1 MIQLPRA
8 TPDRAGPFAGLPSS
22 WEHWRDAHLGDFG
35 AKLLAFLLLAGVV
48 YSLAYFARRQIR
60 TSIEDVNRR
69 HTLTKGV
76 NHVALLLLGLAAVA
90 LFADW
95 FRGFGT
101 VIGLALAGIAVALQ
115 DVLRS
120 AVGWLYISGRSG
132 VQVGSRVEVQG
143 VMGDVIDVGLLKTTL
158 LEVGNLVFG
167 EQSTGRLVTVPNS
180 AMLSANVFLNTSLNS
195 FVWQEARFVV
205 TFESD
210 WEAAESAVRKILD
223 EHHAQAVEQLE
234 SGYRA
239 LERRYAFRAG
249 TLTPIVYLSAT
260 EHGVEVTARFL
271 THVRRR
277 RGSVDAVTRRVLRA
291 FAADPSITFAYPAY
305 RVYPGAG
312 GAVNTSVPPAS
323 S

>member
-1 MIQLPRA
+1 MIQPPPA
-8 TPDRAGPFAGLPSS
+8 TPDPSVPFPQLPSS
-22 WEHWRDAHLGDFG
+22 WEHWRDAHLGDLG

-60 TSIEDVNRR
+60 ASIEDVNRR
-69 HTLTKGV
+69 HTLAKGV
-76 NHVALLLLGLAAVA
+76 NQAALLLLGLAAVA

-95 FRGFGT
+95 VRGFGT
-101 VIGLALAGIAVALQ
+101 VVGLALAGIAVALQ

-143 VMGDVIDVGLLKTTL
+143 VMGDVIDVGVLKTTL

-180 AMLSANVFLNTSLNS
+180 AMLSANVYLNSPLNS
-195 FVWQEARFVV
+195 FVWQEVRFVV

-210 WEAAESAVRKILD
+210 WEAAEAAVKRVLD
-223 EHHAQAVEQLE
+223 EHHSQAIEQLE
-234 SGYRA
+234 RGYRA

-249 TLTPIVYLSAT
+249 TLTPIVYLSAA

-277 RGSVDAVTRRVLRA
+277 RGSVDAVTRRVLRT
-291 FAADPSITFAYPAY
+291 FAADPAITFAYPAY
-305 RVYPGAG
+305 RVYPGST
-312 GAVNTSVPPAS
+312 GAADSGVPPAT
-323 S
+323 